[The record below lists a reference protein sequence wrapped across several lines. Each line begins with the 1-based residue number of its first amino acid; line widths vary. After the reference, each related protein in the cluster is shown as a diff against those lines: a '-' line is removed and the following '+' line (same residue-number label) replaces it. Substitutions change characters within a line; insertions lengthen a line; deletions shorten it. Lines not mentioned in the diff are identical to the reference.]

1 MHTFEIFNFDI
12 DLFSVCACMHARVC
26 VCART
31 RAWTQVCHI
40 IYMKVGGEYT
50 GVLFIHYM

>member
-12 DLFSVCACMHARVC
+12 DLFS